1 MLSFIKNLFSSPE
14 TSPESAPAISQETAQ
29 MQSQLLI
36 DNQWVDAENGAKFE
50 RRHPTTNALVTEASA
65 ASVADAH
72 RAAESAHKAF
82 KAWRLSPPSE
92 RRRLLLKAADI
103 LESKTPQFIEVM
115 AAEVGASAL
124 WAGFNVHLAAN
135 VFREAASLATQIQ
148 GETLPTDKPG
158 ALSMTLRQA
167 VGTIFSIVP
176 WNGTVVLAARA
187 IAYPIVCGNSVVFRG
202 SEASPRTHALV
213 AEAVVEAGFPAGVLN
228 YLSNSPAT
236 APAVVDALIAHKAV
250 RRINFTGSTRV
261 GRIIAEKAAQ
271 HVKRCLLELGGKSPL
286 VVLDDAN
293 VDEAVKAAVF
303 GSFLYQGQIC
313 MSTERLVV
321 DEKVAD
327 EFVAK
332 FAARAKELAAGD
344 PAINPA
350 CIIGPM
356 INPSSGARINDLLQD
371 ALSKGATV
379 ACGGLA
385 NGAVMPATVLD
396 HVTADMK
403 IYDEETFGPITV
415 VVRVKS
421 AEQAIEVANDSAYGL
436 SSGVFGR
443 DVNRALAVA
452 MDLEYG
458 SVHVNG
464 ATVQNEAQA
473 PYGGTKGSGYGRFDG
488 RAVIDEFTELKWLTI
503 EPQQQQYP
511 F

>member
-1 MLSFIKNLFSSPE
+1 MK
-14 TSPESAPAISQETAQ
+14 
-29 MQSQLLI
+29 SQLLI
-36 DNQWVDAENGAKFE
+36 DNSWVNAQGDSTFE
-50 RRHPTTNALVTEASA
+50 RRHPVSNDVVTEAA
-65 ASVADAH
+65 AAGIDDAKK
-72 RAAESAHKAF
+72 AAESAHAAYKT
-82 KAWRLSPPSE
+82 WRLSPPSE

-148 GETLPTDKPG
+148 GETIPTDKPG
-158 ALSMTLRQA
+158 ALSMTIRQP
-167 VGTIFSIVP
+167 VGVIFSMVP

-202 SEASPRTHALV
+202 SEASPKTHALV
-213 AEAVVEAGFPAGVLN
+213 AEALVEAGFPPGVLN
-228 YLSNSPAT
+228 YLSNAPQT
-236 APAVVDALIAHKAV
+236 APEVVDTLIAHKAV

-261 GRIIAEKAAQ
+261 GRIVAEKAAQ
-271 HVKRCLLELGGKSPL
+271 HLKRCLLELGGKSPL
-286 VVLDDAN
+286 IVLEDAN

-313 MSTERLVV
+313 MSTERLIV
-321 DEKVAD
+321 DDKVAD

-332 FAARAKELAAGD
+332 FAARANELRAGD
-344 PAINPA
+344 PAVNPQ

-356 INPSSGARINDLLQD
+356 INPSSGVRINDMVQD
-371 ALSKGATV
+371 ALEKGAKL
-379 ACGGLA
+379 ACGGVA
-385 NGAVMPATVLD
+385 DGAVMPATILD
-396 HVTADMK
+396 HVNASMK

-415 VVRVKS
+415 VVRVKNA
-421 AEQAIEVANDSAYGL
+421 AEAIAVANDSAYGL

-443 DVNRALAVA
+443 DVNRALMVA
-452 MDLEYG
+452 MELEYG

-464 ATVQNEAQA
+464 STVQNEAQA
-473 PYGGTKGSGYGRFDG
+473 PYGGTKNSGYGRFDG

-503 EPQQQQYP
+503 EPQEQQYP